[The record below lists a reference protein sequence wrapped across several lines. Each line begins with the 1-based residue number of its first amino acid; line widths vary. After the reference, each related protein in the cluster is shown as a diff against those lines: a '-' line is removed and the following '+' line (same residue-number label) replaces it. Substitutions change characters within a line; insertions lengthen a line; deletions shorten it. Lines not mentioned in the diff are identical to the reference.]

1 MDEPEF
7 TALQVTVLVRT
18 QPGTGQPVKEF
29 LNTVPFQYQFQD
41 KLAAEIKQQLN
52 VQGIAFDEVIVSLDV
67 PAERA
72 RRARSKSSLMHRLFG
87 GN

>member
-1 MDEPEF
+1 MDGPEF
-7 TALQVTVLVRT
+7 TALQVTVLIRT
-18 QPGTGQPVKEF
+18 QPGTGEPVKEY
-29 LNTVPFQYQFQD
+29 LNTVPFQFQIQD

-52 VQGIAFDEVIVSLDV
+52 LEGIEFDEVIVSLDM

-87 GN
+87 GK

>member
-1 MDEPEF
+1 MHEPEF

-18 QPGTGQPVKEF
+18 QPGRGQSVKEF
-29 LNTVPFQYQFQD
+29 LNSVPFQYQLQD

-52 VQGIAFDEVIVSLDV
+52 LEGIEFDEVIVSLDV

-87 GN
+87 G

>member
-1 MDEPEF
+1 MHEPEF
-7 TALQVTVLVRT
+7 TALQVTVLIRT
-18 QPGTGQPVKEF
+18 QPGTGEPVKEY
-29 LNTVPFQYQFQD
+29 LNTVSFQYQLQD

-52 VQGIAFDEVIVSLDV
+52 LEGIDFEEVIVSLDV

-87 GN
+87 G

>member
-1 MDEPEF
+1 MHAPEF
-7 TALQVTVLVRT
+7 TALQVTVLIRT
-18 QPGTGQPVKEF
+18 QPGRGEPVKEY

-41 KLAAEIKQQLN
+41 KMAAEIKQQLN
-52 VQGIAFDEVIVSLDV
+52 LEGIEFDEVIVSLDM

-87 GN
+87 G

>member
-1 MDEPEF
+1 MHEPEF
-7 TALQVTVLVRT
+7 TALQVTVLIRT
-18 QPGTGQPVKEF
+18 QPGTGEPVKEY
-29 LNTVPFQYQFQD
+29 LNTVSFQYQLQD

-52 VQGIAFDEVIVSLDV
+52 LEGVEFDEVIVSLDM

-87 GN
+87 SK